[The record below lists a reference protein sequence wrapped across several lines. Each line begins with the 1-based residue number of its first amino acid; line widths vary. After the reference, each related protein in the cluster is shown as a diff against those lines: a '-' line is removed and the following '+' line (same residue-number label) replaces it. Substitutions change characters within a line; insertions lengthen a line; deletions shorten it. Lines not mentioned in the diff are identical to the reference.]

1 MYFPNELVGVKL
13 LPLSLPYIHFISAP
27 AAPVTVEVVFL
38 LPVGKIL
45 YTVVVSGV
53 DVVPPAVFVV
63 LNVIVLLVF
72 DEIVVSCPTPVP
84 AKNLI

>member
-27 AAPVTVEVVFL
+27 PAPDVVEVVFL

-53 DVVPPAVFVV
+53 AVVPPAVLVV
-63 LNVIVLLVF
+63 PKVIVLLVF
-72 DEIVVSCPTPVP
+72 DEIVASCPTPVP